1 MGITCVCRRAVG
13 VSQHLDGGCILPP
26 LCRGLSRGARTAAEA
41 DPAARPRPT
50 APAEHAAEPAA
61 GWRETAPIPPTG
73 AAWYLCKRQP
83 ATGCPPP
90 ADCRQV
96 SPAGAVPA
104 AHSKGKSQD
113 CRKAGRSS
121 RASDPPAPVSR
132 QGPDDEAEAPSPPER
147 ALPCPARS
155 WTGRRE
161 CRCPGTG
168 RPDSSP
174 AGDGPGESAA
184 RRSWCPSSDET
195 PQNACSRMEGKE
207 SAPDVGSRTSL
218 SDCSFFHFL
227 LPPENQIADRL
238 DRNTA

>member
-13 VSQHLDGGCILPP
+13 VSQHLDGGRIRPLCVEGFPVERGQQRQRFQPRGLVPPP
-26 LCRGLSRGARTAAEA
+26 LQSTLQSQLPG
-41 DPAARPRPT
+41 
-50 APAEHAAEPAA
+50 
-61 GWRETAPIPPTG
+61 G

-104 AHSKGKSQD
+104 AHSGGKSRD

-121 RASDPPAPVSR
+121 RAPDPPAPVSR

-161 CRCPGTG
+161 YRCPGTG

-184 RRSWCPSSDET
+184 RRSWRPSSDET

-207 SAPDVGSRTSL
+207 SVADVGSRSRL
-218 SDCSFFHFL
+218 PDCFFVHFASS
-227 LPPENQIADRL
+227 ENQIADRL
-238 DRNTA
+238 NRNTA

>member
-13 VSQHLDGGCILPP
+13 VSQHLDGGRIRP
-26 LCRGLSRGARTAAEA
+26 LCVEGFPVERGQQRQPV
-41 DPAARPRPT
+41 PAARPRPT

-104 AHSKGKSQD
+104 AHSKGKSRD

-184 RRSWCPSSDET
+184 RRSWRPSSDET

-207 SAPDVGSRTSL
+207 SAADVGSRPRL
-218 SDCSFFHFL
+218 PDCFFVHFASS
-227 LPPENQIADRL
+227 ENQIADRL
-238 DRNTA
+238 NRNTA